1 MGNTSSNLSN
11 TAKYE
16 LIEKIAVDY
25 ATTLN
30 IENINTLSSTSNY
43 QEQCKNL
50 TFISSELLQKHLT
63 PIEVGLLESRVKNGV
78 DPHTNTIKY
87 LTNADLEKIKVLSP
101 EGKIAACNTISSFYI
116 KIAHLYAA
124 IVRVLQP
131 QITFTNNG
139 LTSTIGLIEALKE
152 KKNLKGKITIEN
164 TTISLCSKRV
174 AFLNPLGDHENSNT
188 QTNINNN
195 QLFHSLTQK
204 NVCGI
209 NLKSDGTKKLT
220 LGDEYGIYELEQL
233 YYDKNNHG
241 QLSVPSSTS
250 PKYQDYLNTL
260 FKLYETFTLTTE
272 LDRSTFSA
280 KLESEKLKELKLKN
294 INMFSQIPLKDYTV
308 LCNNIE
314 DINKYKP
321 EIVKP
326 VSTTSSITGTINNTL
341 FNSNDLIA
349 KEYIAHLKNMHEEKE
364 TQIQE
369 ILNILNEVFQKK
381 DDGSI
386 IINPALSN
394 DKELKLD
401 SIIEKTRDMIK
412 NLYINCELKY
422 LAGIEKYKQIKEY
435 VRHNQMDLNGRK

>member
-16 LIEKIAVDY
+16 LIEKVAVNY

-30 IENINTLSSTSNY
+30 IENISSLTSSNNY

-63 PIEVGLLESRVKNGV
+63 SVEVGLLESRVKNGV
-78 DPHTNTIKY
+78 DPNTNTIKY
-87 LTNADLEKIKVLSP
+87 LTDADLEKIKVLSP
-101 EGKIAACNTISSFYI
+101 EGKTAACNTISSFYI

-131 QITFTNNG
+131 EITFTQNS
-139 LTSTIGLIEALKE
+139 LTSTIGLLEALKE
-152 KKNLKGKITIEN
+152 KKDLKGKISIEN

-174 AFLNPLGDHENSNT
+174 AFLNPLGDHEYAET
-188 QTNINNN
+188 QQTFNNN
-195 QLFHSLTQK
+195 TLFHSLSQK

-209 NLKSDGTKKLT
+209 NLKSDGTKKIT

-233 YYDKNNHG
+233 YYEKDQYG
-241 QLSVPSSTS
+241 RLSVPVSTS
-250 PKYQDYLNTL
+250 TKYQDYLNTL
-260 FKLYETFTLTTE
+260 FKLYETFTLNTE
-272 LDRSTFSA
+272 IERSTFSA
-280 KLESEKLKELKLKN
+280 KSQNEKLQDLETKN
-294 INMFSQIPLKDYTV
+294 IKLFSQIPLKDYTV

-314 DINKYKP
+314 DPNKYKP

-326 VSTTSSITGTINNTL
+326 ESTTSNITDSIGDTL
-341 FNSNDLIA
+341 FKSNDLVA
-349 KEYIAHLKNMHEEKE
+349 KQYIEHLKNMHQEKE

-369 ILNILNEVFQKK
+369 ILNILNEIFQKGS
-381 DDGSI
+381 DGSI
-386 IINPALSN
+386 IINPALST
-394 DKELKLD
+394 DREVRLD
-401 SIIEKTRDMIK
+401 AIIEKTRDMIK

-422 LAGIEKYKQIKEY
+422 LAGIEKFKQIKEY
-435 VRHNQMDLNGRK
+435 VRHTQKELTGI